1 MSTFLTALP
10 VNLGYFNL
18 GTVQAYP
25 TGGSGPTAFGANSYF
40 GSDPLPI
47 RVTDNVNT
55 AQDLGNFA
63 PLFKSIPLK
72 ATHGG
77 NTRIQS
83 TFYKLTLLR
92 PRSIIIT
99 QNYSTTSYEQN
110 TNRNTVLS
118 IYKVEDG
125 THRREL
131 PINSDGYVYSET
143 GLSYNDSGDDASS
156 FSYGSDYPKTALAA
170 GNYIVLITN
179 DIRYLETNYSLT
191 LTIADLDWRY
201 DTESAQDFG
210 DFGTT
215 IFDAALQY
223 RTWNAGG
230 SSGAG
235 WDGDHW
241 DDFHPLDPVTSEVD
255 FGFLIEPG
263 ISTKTSG
270 LGYTRAG
277 VSP

>member
-1 MSTFLTALP
+1 LSTFLTALP
-10 VNLGYFNL
+10 TNLGFYNL

-25 TGGSGPTAFGANSYF
+25 VGGTGPTAYGANSYF

-47 RVTDNVNT
+47 RATDSVNT
-55 AQDLGNFA
+55 AQNLGDFA

-118 IYKVEDG
+118 VYKVEDG

-143 GLSYNDSGDDASS
+143 GLSYSDSGDEGSS
-156 FSYGSDYPKTALAA
+156 FSYGSDYPRTALDA
-170 GNYIVLITN
+170 GDYIVLITN

-201 DTESAQDFG
+201 DNEPAQDFG

-215 IFDAALQY
+215 VTTESLY
-223 RTWNAGG
+223 RTWDTSEAY
-230 SSGAG
+230 GAG
-235 WDGDHW
+235 WDTDHW
-241 DDFHPLDPVTSEVD
+241 YDVHTLDPVTSDVD
-255 FGFLIEPG
+255 FGFIIEPKVT
-263 ISTKTSG
+263 SQTSG